1 MKNRPPIMV
10 QLIHIE
16 GPLKGEIQEF
26 YDSEISIGRHPSCLV
41 CFPKD
46 QTLISRTHARIAREG
61 NRFKLI
67 DQSANGT
74 FVNGKKVNEIYLRD
88 GDVLAITEKGPKM
101 SFLTRFVQSQQM
113 IENAGTSTTNVGVA
127 RPVDQGVPIFEEQ
140 DGPILEEE
148 ETVQRIQAPLFIQLG
163 PTLQSYKE
171 LPVTIGKNPI
181 CDFILDHPG
190 ILDRHAQIFFSQK
203 NYWIKD
209 LTGQQSVTINGES
222 IGFQAPLNH
231 ESCLALSPQG
241 PKFRFFRG
249 GRLAEIEE

>member
-26 YDSEISIGRHPSCLV
+26 YDSEIYIGRHPSCLV

-46 QTLISRTHARIAREG
+46 QALISRKHARIIREG

-67 DQSANGT
+67 DQSTNGT

-88 GDVLAITEKGPKM
+88 GDVLAISERGPKM
-101 SFLTRFVQSQQM
+101 SFLVKFVESRQV
-113 IENAGTSTTNVGVA
+113 IENAGISTTNAGVA
-127 RPVDQGVPIFEEQ
+127 SPVDRGVPVFEEQ
-140 DGPILEEE
+140 NGSILEEE
-148 ETVQRIQAPLFIQLG
+148 DTVKRIQAPLFIQLG

-190 ILDRHAQIFFSQK
+190 ILDRHAQIFFSQN
-203 NYWIKD
+203 NYWVKD
-209 LTGQQSVTINGES
+209 LTGQQNVSINGES
-222 IGFQAPLNH
+222 IDFQAPLNH
-231 ESCLALSPQG
+231 ENCLALSPQG
-241 PKFRFFRG
+241 PKFRFLKG